1 MYHNSFTSLLSQF
14 GSILHDDDHD
24 CDYND
29 FDYDDCD
36 YDDCD
41 YNDCDDYKHNNIN
54 VITCTM
60 PECPPTC
67 ACTAACRA
75 GNVSLMPRVTAAKE
89 L

>member
-24 CDYND
+24 CE
-29 FDYDDCD
+29 
-36 YDDCD
+36 
-41 YNDCDDYKHNNIN
+41 YNDCDDYIHNNIN

-75 GNVSLMPRVTAAKE
+75 GSVSLMPRVTAAKDI
-89 L
+89 